1 MVCPKCRAVLDAAH
15 VRERHKTC
23 PSCGHHFRMT
33 SSERIFDL
41 VDEGSFED
49 WDTAFEEGDP
59 LRFPG
64 YLEKLEAMRART
76 DLSEG
81 VRCGVGRIAGMP
93 VVVCVMD
100 STFFMGSMG
109 SVVGERITYAVER
122 ATAEGLPLVIFCASG
137 GARMQE
143 GLVSLMQM
151 AKISC
156 AIERHAQAGL
166 PYFSVITDPTT
177 GGVTASFAMQG
188 DADHC
193 GAKGPYRVRR
203 APRYP
208 GHHSSGA
215 AERVSDRR
223 VRA

>member
-1 MVCPKCRAVLDAAH
+1 MLAQASPDAWMVCPKCRAVLDAAH

-156 AIERHAQAGL
+156 AIER
-166 PYFSVITDPTT
+166 V
-177 GGVTASFAMQG
+177 
-188 DADHC
+188 
-193 GAKGPYRVRR
+193 YRTS
-203 APRYP
+203 P
-208 GHHSSGA
+208 S
-215 AERVSDRR
+215 
-223 VRA
+223 